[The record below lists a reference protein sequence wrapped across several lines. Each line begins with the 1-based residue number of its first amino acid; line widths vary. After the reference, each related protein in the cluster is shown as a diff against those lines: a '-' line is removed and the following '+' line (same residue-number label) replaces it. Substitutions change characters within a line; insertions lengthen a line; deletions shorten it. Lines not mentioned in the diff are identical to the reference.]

1 MKFKGTNLSKRT
13 MALLTAGM
21 VMLGAGGVTLAVPNI
36 TSENYD
42 AQLRQDALEVQLLE
56 NGTHVGSD
64 DDANPGAI
72 YGSIDK
78 VEPGKAY
85 DDVISVKNSGAADAY
100 VRVIVRKYWADS
112 ESGKKALDLTPSMIK
127 LDPESGWK
135 EVTSADQPEYYI
147 YYYQNVLKGTRDGN
161 GGDEATLFKTLRI
174 DPKVKTDGM
183 EVSETKKGNKTI
195 ITYTYTYDGV
205 SFGVE
210 AEVQAVQT
218 HNGKAAIKSV
228 WGVDAASVGINAN

>member
-21 VMLGAGGVTLAVPNI
+21 VLLGAGGVTLAVPNI
-36 TSENYD
+36 TSDNYD
-42 AQLRQDALEVQLLE
+42 AQLDQDVLEVQLLE
-56 NGTHVGSD
+56 DGTHVGSD

-85 DDVISVKNSGAADAY
+85 DDVISVKNVGADAY
-100 VRVIVRKYWADS
+100 VRVIVRKYWTDS
-112 ESGKKALDLTPSMIK
+112 ESGEKALDLTPSMIMLK
-127 LDPESGWK
+127 PESDWK

-147 YYYQNVLKGTRDGN
+147 YYYQNILKHD
-161 GGDEATLFKTLRI
+161 DEATLFKTLRI

-183 EVSETKKGNKTI
+183 EITETKKGNKTI

-228 WGVDAASVGINAN
+228 WGVDAESVGINAN

>member
-112 ESGKKALDLTPSMIK
+112 ESGEKALDLTPSMIMLK
-127 LDPESGWK
+127 PESGWT
-135 EVTSADQPEYYI
+135 EVKSEDQPEYYI
-147 YYYQNVLKGTRDGN
+147 YYYQNILKGGSDPV
-161 GGDEATLFKTLRI
+161 ALFKTLRI